1 MLCLSFRKWK
11 LVAPF
16 LELCLCYVFNFFIIS
31 SNHHHWA
38 TSIKQP
44 NNKANQMI
52 LVQLFGFPCRWSHLP
67 RQQINNKHG
76 SAMCFSLTRTCCV
89 IHLPITLIDHPISIP
104 MPSLQF
110 GKLVLHLP
118 IIKSISFID
127 VVPQCWFLT
136 NKVSPSSS
144 SSWLSHLELCEPNYV
159 NQ

>member
-67 RQQINNKHG
+67 RQQINNKHS

-89 IHLPITLIDHPISIP
+89 IHLPITLINHPISIP

-110 GKLVLHLP
+110 GKLVLP
-118 IIKSISFID
+118 RIRIGCIYVSSNQF
-127 VVPQCWFLT
+127 CTLT
-136 NKVSPSSS
+136 LC
-144 SSWLSHLELCEPNYV
+144 LSVGFSQTKCHHHHHHHDCHI
-159 NQ
+159 